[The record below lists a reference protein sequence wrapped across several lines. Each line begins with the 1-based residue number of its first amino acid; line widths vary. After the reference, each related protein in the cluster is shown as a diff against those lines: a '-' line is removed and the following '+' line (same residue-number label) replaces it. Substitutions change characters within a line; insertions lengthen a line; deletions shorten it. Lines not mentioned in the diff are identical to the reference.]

1 LGCGFQ
7 RSFCSSQ
14 GDFEGAFKMYPAI
27 LPRFSRNFGFN
38 WIDST
43 EITKIE
49 LVIGSALLNGVIMI
63 VGIIL
68 NTTIPNFFTNVFI

>member
-1 LGCGFQ
+1 MLPCLKNAVQIECLGCGFQ
-7 RSFCSSQ
+7 EVFAPHK
-14 GDFEGAFKMYPAI
+14 EILKALKMYPAI

-49 LVIGSALLNGVIMI
+49 LLSVQHY
-63 VGIIL
+63 
-68 NTTIPNFFTNVFI
+68 